1 MLPPTKGVVGL
12 VGDEQSEYVCPREFS
27 RVSTGYEPPPSRVST
42 GYEPPPS
49 RVSTGYEPPP
59 SRVSTGYEPPAS
71 RVSTDPPSRVSTDP
85 CYVRVRL
92 SPVPPV

>member
-12 VGDEQSEYVCPREFS
+12 VGDEQSEYVCPREF
-27 RVSTGYEPPPSRVST
+27 SRVST